1 MIRFLIR
8 IAIFFGSAL
17 VALWV
22 TDLIITDDF
31 NLTYPEGLIV
41 AAVIYALIQAIL
53 APLIFKMTAKNASA
67 LMGGVGLI
75 STFISLWLT
84 TIFTGEDGLTI
95 TGASAWLFGTLLVWL
110 ITAVAG
116 WVLPLIFLKERVED
130 RRN

>member
-130 RRN
+130 RRS

>member
-22 TDLIITDDF
+22 TDLILEDF
-31 NLTYPEGLIV
+31 TLGYPEGLIV
-41 AAVIYALIQAIL
+41 AAVIYALLQAIL
-53 APLIFKMTAKNASA
+53 APLIFKVAAKNASA

-75 STFISLWLT
+75 STFVALWLT
-84 TIFTGEDGLTI
+84 TIFTGDDGLNI
-95 TGASAWLFGTLLVWL
+95 SGATAWLLGTLLVWL

-116 WVLPLIFLKERVED
+116 WVLPLIFLKKAVD
-130 RRN
+130 NN

>member
-22 TDLIITDDF
+22 TDLILSDF
-31 NLTYPEGLIV
+31 TLTYPEGLIV

-53 APLIFKMTAKNASA
+53 SPLIFKVAAKNASA

-75 STFISLWLT
+75 STFFALVLT
-84 TIFTGEDGLTI
+84 VIFTGDSGLKI
-95 TGASAWLFGTLLVWL
+95 TGATTWLLGTVLVWL
-110 ITAVAG
+110 ITAIAG
-116 WVLPLIFLKERVED
+116 WVLPLIFLKKAVT
-130 RRN
+130 NN